1 MAKDF
6 VPDSTEFIGFSVSC
20 VPTELGLFHHATM
33 EGISCP

>member
-20 VPTELGLFHHATM
+20 VTIELGPFRHATM